1 MNTTNTNDT
10 SYISYK
16 KKVNGILLI
25 LSCQKYKNT
34 RLKDFSLRKK
44 KYNNWK
50 VIYVI
55 GDLFMEKNYILDG
68 NFLYVKCEDSY
79 LHLLKKLVLSIKYLN
94 EIFII
99 SKGILRCGDDLIIN
113 EKNLLN
119 FLDDK
124 TTKYDYYG
132 QNPKAKNYICSE
144 NTKNELKKIKHDN
157 FMINYYASHPDDFL
171 NPHHN
176 LKDVNISLYSMRPD
190 IYGAA
195 GVIYYISNKACET
208 LIQHMESIN
217 YNILFYDNFT
227 KSYPYTIED
236 CGVSFI
242 MYFNGINFMH
252 DFLFYSS
259 SSPRTYMLSD
269 YTMVI
274 KSDDSSETTI
284 AKHTNK
290 YK

>member
-16 KKVNGILLI
+16 KKVNGIILI

-132 QNPKAKNYICSE
+132 QNPKAKNYICSK

-195 GVIYYISNKACET
+195 GVIYYISNKACEI

-252 DFLFYSS
+252 DSLFYSS
-259 SSPRTYMLSD
+259 SSSRICMLPD

-274 KSDDSSETTI
+274 KSDDSSDTTI

>member
-1 MNTTNTNDT
+1 MNTTDT
-10 SYISYK
+10 TVGYNISYK
-16 KKVNGILLI
+16 KKVNGIILI
-25 LSCQKYKNT
+25 LSCQKYKDT
-34 RLKDFSLRKK
+34 RLKDFSLHKTS
-44 KYNNWK
+44 YDNWE

-55 GDLFMEKNYILDG
+55 GDLFMEKNYVLDG

-99 SKGILRCGDDLIIN
+99 NKGILRCGDDLIIN
-113 EKNLLN
+113 EKNLLK
-119 FLDDK
+119 FLED
-124 TTKYDYYG
+124 TTKKYDYYG
-132 QNPKAKNYICSE
+132 QNPKAKDYICSE
-144 NTKNELKKIKHDN
+144 NTTNELKKIKKDN

-171 NPHHN
+171 NPQHN
-176 LKDVNISLYSMRPD
+176 LKDLNISLYSMRPD

-208 LIQHMESIN
+208 LIQHMENIN
-217 YNILFYDNFT
+217 YNILHFDSFT
-227 KSYPYTIED
+227 DSYPYTIED

-242 MYFNGINFMH
+242 MYFNGINFTN

-259 SSPRTYMLSD
+259 SSPSIYMLPD
-269 YTMVI
+269 YTMIVNNE
-274 KSDDSSETTI
+274 DNNDTTI